1 MKRVLCICLLVSLM
15 ISLVACKGQTV
26 QNPSSSGSSPTVSNP
41 TDIPVEKP
49 VENPV
54 ENPVETP
61 NVNENKTDI
70 SELSYNVHLF
80 SKLMEDEELIE
91 SSFCVSPYSLK
102 QALLLAY
109 VGAENGSDT
118 QKELGDLLDL
128 IDNGKVS
135 VHEFERDNRVI
146 LTSSKAAKFKVANVA
161 LFDDSLI
168 KSPDFDNL
176 FVKPLNDYYNAAV
189 ELADLQDNS
198 IVEKVN
204 EFVNDNTEGTISEL
218 IKEPFSDDAKLVL
231 LNAVYFL
238 GNWQTPF
245 DEYSTVKDKFK
256 GLNGSFDID
265 FMNDTRTVK
274 YFENDKIKSISLEYE
289 SDKNTI
295 NAPTF
300 EMSFYLPVNNK
311 TDIVELYNSLTDSEK
326 EVFFDTKEYSYSETI
341 VKLPK
346 FELDTELKLLDV
358 LKAMG
363 MTKAVDRANKDFS
376 NIADCDKYEG
386 FYISDVIQ
394 KTYIKV
400 DEKGTEASAV
410 TGVMAGGIDSVQEK
424 PKYKEFIAD
433 RPFIYVVRDINTDT
447 ILFMGIMTNN

>member
-1 MKRVLCICLLVSLM
+1 MKRVLCICLMVSLM

-41 TDIPVEKP
+41 TDIPVENP
-49 VENPV
+49 IENPV

-61 NVNENKTDI
+61 NVDENKTEI
-70 SELSYNVHLF
+70 SELSYNVSLF

-118 QKELGDLLDL
+118 QKELEDLLDL
-128 IDNGKVS
+128 VNNGKLT
-135 VHEFERDNRVI
+135 VHELERDNRVI
-146 LTSSKAAKFKVANVA
+146 LTSGESVKFKVANLA
-161 LFDDSLI
+161 LFDDSLM

-204 EFVNDNTEGTISEL
+204 KFANDNTEGTIPEL
-218 IKEPFSDDAKLVL
+218 IKEPFSDDANLIL

-245 DEYSTVKDKFK
+245 DEFLTVKDIFQ
-256 GLNGSFDID
+256 GLNGSFDVD
-265 FMNDTRTVK
+265 FMTDTRDVK

-289 SDKNTI
+289 TDENTI

-300 EMSFYLPVNNK
+300 EMSFYLPVNEK
-311 TDIVELYNSLTDSEK
+311 IDIVELYNSLTDSEK

-346 FELDTELKLLDV
+346 FELETELKLLDV

-363 MTKAVDRANKDFS
+363 MTKAVDTANKDFS
-376 NIADCDKYEG
+376 NMADCDKYDG

-410 TGVMAGGIDSVQEK
+410 TGALVCGTTSVQEK

-433 RPFIYVVRDINTDT
+433 RPFVYVIRDINTDT
-447 ILFMGIMTNN
+447 ILFMGVMTNN